1 MCRAC
6 LCRAWAQ
13 QVPGKSQRPAQIP
26 LCCEAP
32 GGPRVLQLHTSA
44 SRWRPAAPGVSSSP
58 RTEQREDPIAAGK
71 ERPCRRG
78 CAQHGRKP
86 FPLCHAAHLGL
97 SVVLTAFLSFPGRSA
112 FVLPSGRESQY
123 LGSKRKFLGE
133 FLMMPAPHTEAL
145 GWLVNVMD
153 SNLEL
158 YLPSLLLV
166 EAIYAICSTS
176 QSSTRDLG
184 TDEHDKKTKQTNRQ
198 KLRL

>member
-1 MCRAC
+1 MQSLSVQGLGSAGARQISAPCANTTLLRGARRPQSPAAAHVC
-6 LCRAWAQ
+6 LA
-13 QVPGKSQRPAQIP
+13 V
-26 LCCEAP
+26 AP
-32 GGPRVLQLHTSA
+32 GSSWCLQLPQDRTKRGPYCRGQRATLSA
-44 SRWRPAAPGVSSSP
+44 WLRSARQETLPALP
-58 RTEQREDPIAAGK
+58 
-71 ERPCRRG
+71 
-78 CAQHGRKP
+78 
-86 FPLCHAAHLGL
+86 AAHLGL

-158 YLPSLLLV
+158 YLHSLLLV